1 MPPKPR
7 PHPRHALAIALALAG
22 SLPFGQPAAAQTP
35 GMAGAGLETW
45 GLVEV
50 RVPWHT
56 QSPSLWPQSFRLIND
71 FRHAPR
77 VNGLQQA
84 LARGGPIWDFGPH
97 ISVAANL
104 TAGMEQTRLG
114 GYQSEYRAELEPTLR
129 YRFGPL
135 GLTQRSRIE
144 ARFFPGETRARLRGQ
159 LRATWHQANPLWS
172 PFVSEEAFFEPT
184 AGGFTQNR
192 LQTGVSWLVRPD
204 ARVDVG
210 YLWRPRLTPEG
221 WAHDHALMFTLFF
234 APDVR
239 PFLDDEA
246 SGS

>member
-1 MPPKPR
+1 MT
-7 PHPRHALAIALALAG
+7 HALPRLALGLLTACCVG
-22 SLPFGQPAAAQTP
+22 WAAAPAQAQTP
-35 GMAGAGLETW
+35 GMAGGGLEGW

-50 RVPWHT
+50 RVPWQT
-56 QSPSLWPQSFRLIND
+56 LRPGLWPQSFRLIND

-77 VNGLQQA
+77 VDGLQQA

-97 ISVAANL
+97 LSVAANA

-114 GYQSEYRAELEPTLR
+114 GYQSEYRLELEPTFR
-129 YRFGPL
+129 QRFGPL
-135 GLTQRSRIE
+135 GLTQRGRAE
-144 ARFFPGETRARLRGQ
+144 ARFFPNETRARFRAQ
-159 LRATWHQANPLWS
+159 LRATWHGPWAAS

-184 AGGFTQNR
+184 AGGFNQNR
-192 LQTGVSWLVRPD
+192 LQTGLSWPVRPD
-204 ARVDVG
+204 ARLDVG
-210 YLWRPRLTPEG
+210 YLWRPRLTAEG
-221 WAHDHALMFTLFF
+221 WTHDHALMFTLFF